1 MKKIICLLSVF
12 LTFFALAS
20 DPIIAKDSPMRIV
33 VPVPVGGSFDRVARA
48 LQQSLQAELGRSF
61 YVDNKPGG
69 NAVVG
74 TRELI
79 NHQGKD
85 PVLMV
90 SGIGVFINNDL
101 IDGVSDVTPIYYL
114 GYVPEVIVSK
124 PAFRYDTLADLVKN
138 SQERITLAT
147 INQGGD
153 TSSILVSSTRKTNID
168 LIYYKGGQQAM
179 VDLMAGV
186 LDLAPAN
193 ISTAKPLI
201 ESGKIKALGVTGAR
215 RHKDF
220 PNLPTYSEQGI
231 NIPSSL
237 QFYVWINKG
246 ATPAQIER
254 IVTAL
259 DAVMQ
264 RDDYKKDAE
273 FIGLIRP
280 TIRGSASTHFAES
293 KQRIYSII
301 NK

>member
-1 MKKIICLLSVF
+1 MKKIICLLSAF
-12 LTFFALAS
+12 LFFGVLADTNMARES
-20 DPIIAKDSPMRIV
+20 TIRIV
-33 VPVPVGGSFDRVARA
+33 VPVPVGGSFDRVARS
-48 LQQSLQAELGRSF
+48 LQQPLQVELGRPV
-61 YVDNKPGG
+61 YVENKPGG
-69 NAVVG
+69 NAVIG
-74 TRELI
+74 ARELI

-85 PVLMV
+85 PVLLV
-90 SGIGVFINNDL
+90 SGIGVFINNTQ
-101 IDGVSDVTPIYYL
+101 IDGITDMTPIYYL
-114 GYVPEVIVSK
+114 GYVPEVIVAR

-153 TSSILVSSTRKTNID
+153 TSSILVSSTKKSNID

-201 ESGKIKALGVTGAR
+201 DANKIKALGVTGAR
-215 RHKDF
+215 RHIDF

-237 QFYVWINKG
+237 QFYVWVNKG
-246 ATPAQIER
+246 AAPAQIEK

-259 DAVMQ
+259 DVIVQ

-273 FIGLIRP
+273 FIGLVRPAIR
-280 TIRGSASTHFAES
+280 TSVTTHFADS